1 MKPFFLLIP
10 ILATVLCIQTATAQ
24 EHRTYTCYRT
34 TSSIRIDGKLNEADW
49 EAAPL
54 SEAFVD
60 IRGVDY
66 QPAPAQDTWMKML
79 WDDECLY
86 IAGILRETDVTASLT
101 ERDAIIYRDND
112 FEVFI
117 DPEGDGKAYFEFECN
132 AFGTLM
138 DLLMDRPYFRGGS
151 FFLPWD
157 CRGVR
162 LKVHV
167 DGKINDNRRPDLGW
181 TVEMA
186 IPFASLTYGSANP
199 KSFPIWRINFSRV
212 QWVVKEGPEEN
223 WVWNPTG
230 KVNMHMPENWGY
242 LKLIDEPVRP
252 TVTKRR

>member
-10 ILATVLCIQTATAQ
+10 ILAGVLCIHTATAQ
-24 EHRTYTCYRT
+24 EHRTYTCYRAT
-34 TSSIRIDGKLNEADW
+34 GPIRIDGKLNEADW

-186 IPFASLTYGSANP
+186 IPFVSLTYGSTHP
-199 KSFPIWRINFSRV
+199 KSIPVWRINFSRV
-212 QWVVKEGPEEN
+212 QWMVKEGPEEN

-252 TVTKRR
+252 SVTKRR